1 MPLSGIRKVSKLLSR
16 QLSQPT
22 LECTCGQFSDFDNKA
37 QDVHDE
43 AKSPGTWKKSWDK
56 MDR

>member
-1 MPLSGIRKVSKLLSR
+1 MVPSDTCMVCGSDNIHCVIIGIRILA
-16 QLSQPT
+16 
-22 LECTCGQFSDFDNKA
+22 DFENKA